1 MTPRETSSAGKR
13 RTKGLSRQ
21 GEQRLRKLFAL
32 GAATLTPQECAN
44 DLAAAGYDAT

>member
-32 GAATLTPQECAN
+32 GAATLTRQECAN

>member
-1 MTPRETSSAGKR
+1 MTPREPCSAGKR

-32 GAATLTPQECAN
+32 GAATLTPQECVN
-44 DLAAAGYDAT
+44 DLAAAGYDAS